1 MNIAEA
7 CNVVAEIARNENMP
21 VLEAVIDYRNGCN
34 DIGINNYYDEEEN
47 LAFRVFI
54 RQAQQFFAP
63 AEV

>member
-7 CNVVAEIARNENMP
+7 CNVVAEIARNENLQL
-21 VLEAVIDYRNGCN
+21 LEAVIDYRNGCN
-34 DIGINNYYDEEEN
+34 EDGVNNYYDENEN